1 LNAIG
6 GLDGSTKEIWFEPSI
21 GDHPSAMVF
30 PASRGFRS
38 CELLDSH
45 EYLPQHLACC
55 TSGLRGNRPLDS
67 QALAP
72 DHVVKTPRSR
82 RGHDLTS
89 FDMTSCEA
97 TSFDTTSCEATS
109 RSVRRITFGEEHDA
123 TGKVAS
129 TLPKDKVT
137 AQVRVIRSC

>member
-6 GLDGSTKEIWFEPSI
+6 GLDGLTKEIWFEPSI

-82 RGHDLTS
+82 RGYNI
-89 FDMTSCEA
+89 
-97 TSFDTTSCEATS
+97 
-109 RSVRRITFGEEHDA
+109 RRFTLGEEHDA
-123 TGKVAS
+123 TGHVAL
-129 TLPKDKVT
+129 TLLNGKVT
-137 AQVRVIRSC
+137 AQVKVIRSC